1 MTASPPQPRHSESD
15 LPPFDL
21 IIEGGRHERH
31 YWTDLWRYRELLFF
45 LAWRDLLV
53 RYKQTVLGV
62 AWSVIRPLATMAAF
76 TFVFSRVARLPSE
89 ADVPYAVLVYAAM
102 LPWTLF
108 AGAFQ
113 DSSNSV
119 VGSAH
124 IVAKVYFP
132 RLLIPA
138 STLLVNLADFLIA
151 LGVLLV
157 LMLLLG
163 VAPSWRLLLLPLLVL
178 PALLGALGLGL
189 MLGAL
194 NVRYRDVRVL
204 IPFIT
209 QFGLYLS
216 PVGYSSAVVPEMW
229 RGVYA
234 LNPLVGVIDA
244 CRWAILGARA
254 TGHWPDFVLACAVV
268 AALLTL
274 GLWVFRR
281 SERQFADVI

>member
-1 MTASPPQPRHSESD
+1 MTSSPPSV
-15 LPPFDL
+15 PPFDL
-21 IIEGGRHERH
+21 IIEGGRHERD
-31 YWTDLWRYRELLFF
+31 YWRDLWRYRELLLF

-62 AWSVIRPLATMAAF
+62 AWSVLRPLATMAAF

-89 ADVPYAVLVYAAM
+89 GAVPYPVLVYAAM

-108 AGAFQ
+108 AGTVQ

-138 STLLVNLADFLIA
+138 STLLVNLADFLIS

-157 LMLLLG
+157 LMLVLG
-163 VAPSWRLLLLPLLVL
+163 VTPSWRLLLLPALVL

-194 NVRYRDVRVL
+194 NVRFRDVRVL

-216 PVGYSSAVVPEMW
+216 PVGYSSRVVPEEW
-229 RGVYA
+229 RAVYA

-244 CRWAILGARA
+244 CRWAILGDRA
-254 TGHWPDFVLACAVV
+254 ATHWPDFALACLVV
-268 AALLTL
+268 TALLGL